1 MPEPRPSAVGAAPA
15 AALAGLLLV
24 SLALRPQLAV
34 IGPLADRI
42 IGDLGVSH
50 AFVGLLTAL
59 PVLCMG
65 LFAPLGPAVAAHLGA
80 RGAISLAAGGVAL
93 AGIARAVAPGEGAIL
108 VLTVVIGVATAASGP
123 MLAMF
128 VRGSLHEHRVAGT
141 AAYAG
146 GTNLGQA
153 IAAGVVV
160 PAAVLLGGWRAS
172 LGVVSAA
179 SALGVLA
186 WLALTRGTPPS
197 PSGRGQPL
205 RLPVRRP
212 VVWALGLL
220 FGTQSAVFYGVN
232 TWLPSFYV
240 ELGWDMA
247 TAAALLAVS
256 SLAAVAAILAAPL
269 ISRRGVERREML
281 AGASLGTVIAVGG
294 VVLAPALAW
303 VWAVV
308 VGAGLGV
315 LFTVVLTLPTD
326 VASDAHEAGGASALM
341 LLVGYLIASAAPL
354 VLGAAR
360 DATGSFTVSLW
371 LLLALAALTL
381 PLSWL
386 MSPERLRPRPR
397 PRPAAAG

>member
-1 MPEPRPSAVGAAPA
+1 M
-15 AALAGLLLV
+15 
-24 SLALRPQLAV
+24 
-34 IGPLADRI
+34 
-42 IGDLGVSH
+42 
-50 AFVGLLTAL
+50 
-59 PVLCMG
+59 
-65 LFAPLGPAVAAHLGA
+65 
-80 RGAISLAAGGVAL
+80 
-93 AGIARAVAPGEGAIL
+93 
-108 VLTVVIGVATAASGP
+108 
-123 MLAMF
+123 
-128 VRGSLHEHRVAGT
+128 
-141 AAYAG
+141 
-146 GTNLGQA
+146 
-153 IAAGVVV
+153 
-160 PAAVLLGGWRAS
+160 
-172 LGVVSAA
+172 
-179 SALGVLA
+179 
-186 WLALTRGTPPS
+186 
-197 PSGRGQPL
+197 
-205 RLPVRRP
+205 
-212 VVWALGLL
+212 WALGLL